1 MTDDRDH
8 RDRAAALADV
18 EFEATQRLD
27 VLKAL
32 GDDTR
37 YAIYMEIAR
46 SDEALGTSQIAQS
59 LGLHVNTVRPHLERM
74 REVGL
79 LRVDTAKRGDVGR
92 PQHVYSLAPENPPL
106 SRGESAYGALVRG
119 LLSAAVNTGMDPEVM
134 VEAGRELGRCDAAR
148 WSKTADPFATLLVEQ
163 ARQGFDPVVIES
175 GNRTIQFHCPFRELA
190 QANPDLVCGFH
201 RGMVDGLVAELS
213 DGCVKTRFSTLE
225 DDVPCRVELVGR

>member
-1 MTDDRDH
+1 MTDDRD
-8 RDRAAALADV
+8 RRNNAAAVADV
-18 EFEATQRLD
+18 EFESTQRLE

-46 SDEALGTSQIAQS
+46 SDEPLGTSQIARS

-79 LRVDTAKRGDVGR
+79 LRVETAKKGDVGR

-119 LLSAAVNTGMDPEVM
+119 LLSAAVATGMDPEVM
-134 VEAGRELGRCDAAR
+134 VEAGRELGRCDAAK
-148 WSKTADPFATLLVEQ
+148 WSGTTDPFATLLVEQ
-163 ARQGFDPVVIES
+163 ARQGFDPVVLDSES
-175 GNRTIQFHCPFRELA
+175 RMVQFHCPFRDLA
-190 QANPDLVCGFH
+190 QANPSLVCGFH
-201 RGMVDGLVAELS
+201 RGMVDGLVSELS
-213 DGCVKTRFSTLE
+213 GGDVTTRFSTLV
-225 DDVPCRVELVGR
+225 DDVPCRVELMSR